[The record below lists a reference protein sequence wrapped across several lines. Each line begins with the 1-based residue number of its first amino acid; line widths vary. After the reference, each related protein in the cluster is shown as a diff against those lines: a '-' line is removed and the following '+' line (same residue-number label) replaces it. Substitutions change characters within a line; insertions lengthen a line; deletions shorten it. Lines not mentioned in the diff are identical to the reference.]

1 MKCELIGK
9 ATKSK
14 CTLQSLLELCGM
26 PGTKTTLKHVHSE
39 MTVISCTHLMLVSAP
54 PLFLNLLVLL
64 PAALE
69 VLIYEVTFFASV

>member
-1 MKCELIGK
+1 MKRELIGK

-26 PGTKTTLKHVHSE
+26 RGTKATLKHVHSE

-54 PLFLNLLVLL
+54 PTPFLKFTCIITVLL
-64 PAALE
+64 WKYL
-69 VLIYEVTFFASV
+69 YMR